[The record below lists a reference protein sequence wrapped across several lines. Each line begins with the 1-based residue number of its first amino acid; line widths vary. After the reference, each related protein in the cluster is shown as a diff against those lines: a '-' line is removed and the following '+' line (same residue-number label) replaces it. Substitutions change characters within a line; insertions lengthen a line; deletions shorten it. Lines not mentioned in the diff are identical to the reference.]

1 MWNCT
6 LPVRDTVQ
14 GYACC
19 ALRYDTLDYINS
31 VVFPYFQACHLHA
44 RIFNARYDFL
54 GSGGLHF
61 PRLSYDNEFGDF
73 SKLTTLEIS
82 AFTNFSS
89 GFPVAPSMT
98 MVTGV

>member
-1 MWNCT
+1 MS
-6 LPVRDTVQ
+6 VRDTVQ

-19 ALRYDTLDYINS
+19 ALRYDKLDYIGS

-61 PRLSYDNEFGDF
+61 PRLSYHNELGDL
-73 SKLTTLEIS
+73 SKLTALEIS

-89 GFPVAPSMT
+89 GFPVALSMV
-98 MVTGV
+98 MVTGTRVI